1 MSNFDKAFLQ
11 VVGIEGGYVSDPDDR
26 GGETKFGISKR
37 SYPHLDIRNLSL
49 EQAKQ
54 IYYEDFWKDCGLDA
68 VDDYQVAHEIFDTS
82 VNMGQVIAKKI
93 FQKAL
98 NYLNRNE
105 RDFPDL
111 IVDGIIG
118 AKTINAY
125 RRVDNRILL
134 KVLNGLQ
141 FMRYTQI
148 VDYDPRQEKFFN
160 GWMQR
165 I

>member
-1 MSNFDKAFLQ
+1 MSNFDKAFLA
-11 VVGIEGGYVSDPDDR
+11 VVGVEGGYVNDPDDR

-54 IYYEDFWKDCGLDA
+54 IYYEDFWKECGLDS
-68 VDDYQVAHEIFDTS
+68 VDDYNIAHEIFDTA

-105 RDFPDL
+105 KDFPDL
-111 IVDGIIG
+111 IVDGLIG
-118 AKTINAY
+118 QKTILAY
-125 RRVDNRILL
+125 RRVNTRILL

-148 VDYDPRQEKFFN
+148 VDYDPSQEKFFN

-165 I
+165 V